1 MAVVFLG
8 GQELMDPVVK
18 PPGTVSEG
26 MGQGRNEG
34 SETKEARNEGGTDEE
49 TRHRFAKS
57 CWQMEAK

>member
-1 MAVVFLG
+1 MAVFFW

-49 TRHRFAKS
+49 TRHCFAKS
-57 CWQMEAK
+57 C